1 MGKRKQKNEIEIP
14 QGVFCSRCYFW
25 VRMFKFGAYCTLWS
39 KQLKALS
46 EIANS
51 TESFKTNECFVR
63 GKYMVKVDE
72 HGKPTNLEELLSKE
86 ESILSKIN
94 ELEYEL
100 HDLGVELYKLRGE
113 IQKEEDGSTQEKR

>member
-1 MGKRKQKNEIEIP
+1 MVKRKLKNEIEIP
-14 QGVFCSRCYFW
+14 QGMFCANCYFW

-46 EIANS
+46 EIANPS
-51 TESFKTNECFVR
+51 ESFKTKECFVR

-72 HGKPTNLEELLSKE
+72 DGKPTNLEELLSKE
-86 ESILSKIN
+86 EVILNKIG

-113 IQKEEDGSTQEKR
+113 IQKIEEGSPQE